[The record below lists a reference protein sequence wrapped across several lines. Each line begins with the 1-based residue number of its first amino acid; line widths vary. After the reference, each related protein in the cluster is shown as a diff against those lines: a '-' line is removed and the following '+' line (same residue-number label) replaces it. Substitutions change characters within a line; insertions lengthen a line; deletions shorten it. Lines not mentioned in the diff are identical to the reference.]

1 MGLPIISRKRRW
13 VTLVFHRLKRFLFD
27 RRGSSTIEYVMILA
41 VGAILAMILT
51 VTMGSEEIQSDRK
64 E

>member
-1 MGLPIISRKRRW
+1 M
-13 VTLVFHRLKRFLFD
+13 KRFLFD